1 MIRRSSFIPA
11 TTASSVDWL
20 GQIARLDRRRL
31 SRIGRLDAHKPAA
44 LRPQLT
50 DRCDEAGK
58 RLQVGTACV
67 GAKYDEM
74 YLHVGRRNQRTC
86 AKEPAGIAGA
96 DGEQPLS
103 EQSVTQPGAG
113 SMPPA
118 VDHVVHGD
126 PLRAAV
132 LHADLKVIL
141 QVGPD
146 PRLVGDHV
154 YAERPQ
160 ERWRS
165 KSGQLKELRR
175 VERATGK
182 DHLCIRM
189 GSASR
194 LALPVLDTDRTAS

>member
-1 MIRRSSFIPA
+1 
-11 TTASSVDWL
+11 
-20 GQIARLDRRRL
+20 
-31 SRIGRLDAHKPAA
+31 
-44 LRPQLT
+44 
-50 DRCDEAGK
+50 
-58 RLQVGTACV
+58 
-67 GAKYDEM
+67 
-74 YLHVGRRNQRTC
+74 
-86 AKEPAGIAGA
+86 
-96 DGEQPLS
+96 
-103 EQSVTQPGAG
+103 
-113 SMPPA
+113 MPPA

-146 PRLVGDHV
+146 PRHVGDHV

-189 GSASR
+189 GSAGC
-194 LALPVLDTDRTAS
+194 LALPVFDPDRTGPAARRAQIADRGRPATSVARGELEIAGAFLSGPVEIVVARKARLLRGFYKSLTQRMRLAYIGNRERAANAMQRILSSLLVLGAAKIG